1 MGNDEDGLTMTTCW
15 APIARSVWLL
25 GFLWFATSVAY
36 AADIQ
41 GRFHVLGLGTDRC
54 DEFVASIDQEGT
66 SDPWSRFNLYTAYA
80 TGYLTSYNQL
90 VEDTVDIKGTR
101 KMLEIMEM
109 IETFCDE
116 NPLQDFHAGLMH
128 AVSELRPYRER

>member
-1 MGNDEDGLTMTTCW
+1 MTICLGS
-15 APIARSVWLL
+15 IARFACLLASLWLAASAA
-25 GFLWFATSVAY
+25 F

-54 DEFVASIDQEGT
+54 DEFVASVDQEGG

-80 TGYLTSYNQL
+80 SGYLTSYNQL

-101 KMLEIMEM
+101 RMLEVMEM

-116 NPLQDFHAGLMH
+116 NPLQDFHAGLVH